1 MNVNIYL
8 SIPSVMDKKQNT
20 RNNLCPDVD
29 FPPLKTEEW
38 KLSGHLL
45 TFSELIGGIRGLV
58 STKFSYTQACTAI
71 SNIAVSHWSERNIS
85 TI

>member
-1 MNVNIYL
+1 
-8 SIPSVMDKKQNT
+8 MDKKQNT

-29 FPPLKTEEW
+29 FHPLKTEEW

-71 SNIAVSHWSERNIS
+71 SNIAVSHWS
-85 TI
+85 